1 MDGGVRWRRSSP
13 VLWRRT
19 LDAVVVLRADD
30 READPTTISGGGAG
44 VWELLTFAPTTD
56 ELVAE
61 LADRFQADAEVVAD
75 DVVRLLAEL
84 ADRGLVERVA

>member
-1 MDGGVRWRRSSP
+1 
-13 VLWRRT
+13 
-19 LDAVVVLRADD
+19 
-30 READPTTISGGGAG
+30 